1 MEGAMEKPFDLEART
16 RLFAKSVRAYVKL
29 LSRTEWNVNVIGQLA
44 RASCSVPANYNEY
57 VENLGRKDALMKLK
71 ISRREAKE
79 SELFLDLSEPNEC
92 DESTKA
98 ELRDEALQLVKI
110 FSSMLRKAD

>member
-1 MEGAMEKPFDLEART
+1 MEKPFDLAVRT
-16 RLFAKSVRAYVKL
+16 RLFAKAVREYVKL
-29 LSRTEWNVNVIGQLA
+29 LRRTEWNVNVIDQLS
-44 RASCSVPANYNEY
+44 RACCSVPANYNEY

-79 SELFLDLSEPNEC
+79 SELFLDLSEPR
-92 DESTKA
+92 ESQEPMKA

-110 FSSMLRKAD
+110 FSAMLRKAE